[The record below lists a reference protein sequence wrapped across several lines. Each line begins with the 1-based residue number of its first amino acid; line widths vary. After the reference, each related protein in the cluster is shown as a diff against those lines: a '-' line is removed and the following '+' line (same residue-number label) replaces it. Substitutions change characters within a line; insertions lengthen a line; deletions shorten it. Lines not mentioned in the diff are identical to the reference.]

1 MTAAAGGF
9 ILGVDLDGVCADYT
23 GALRE
28 VVAADRGVDPAS
40 LPLERSWDFGE
51 WGLSAADF
59 ERLHRAAV
67 LEHRIFRTMP
77 AIEGVAEVLW
87 RLSDAGV
94 WIRIITHRLYV
105 NWGHATA
112 VADTVD
118 WLDGAGVPYR
128 DLCFLGAKPQVE
140 ADCYVEDAPHNVVA
154 LRATGAHVIV
164 FDQPYNRDVDGP
176 RAAHWHEVENL
187 VGARVAGLGL
197 TLQAP
202 LPGFEDAA
210 NRVASR
216 VRPGQAAFGTPA
228 APGGDGGDRARGGDR
243 AAGEPPV

>member
-1 MTAAAGGF
+1 MDGF
-9 ILGVDLDGVCADYT
+9 ILGVDLDGVCGDYT
-23 GALRE
+23 AALQD
-28 VVAADRGVDPAS
+28 VVAQRAGVDLDA
-40 LPLERSWDFGE
+40 LPLERSWDFRE
-51 WGLSAADF
+51 WGLTAAQF
-59 ERLHRAAV
+59 EEHHQAAV

-77 AIEGVAEVLW
+77 VMPGAAETLW

-118 WLDGAGVPYR
+118 WLDASGIPYR

-140 ADCYVEDAPHNVVA
+140 ADCYVEDAPHNVEA

-164 FDQPYNRDVDGP
+164 YEQPYNRDVDGP
-176 RAAHWHEVENL
+176 RATNWAEVENL
-187 VGARVAGLGL
+187 VGARVTDLGL

-210 NRVASR
+210 NRLRR
-216 VRPGQAAFGTPA
+216 VRPGDTVQ
-228 APGGDGGDRARGGDR
+228 
-243 AAGEPPV
+243 PPS